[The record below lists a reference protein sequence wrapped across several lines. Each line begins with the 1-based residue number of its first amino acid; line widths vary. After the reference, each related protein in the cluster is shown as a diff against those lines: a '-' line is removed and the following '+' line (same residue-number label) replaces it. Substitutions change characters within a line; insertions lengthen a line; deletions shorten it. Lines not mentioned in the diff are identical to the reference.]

1 MKSLYLIA
9 ILPPPEVAQR
19 IDDIRKEC
27 SEKYQV
33 FKALKPPVHITLYKP
48 VWIDS
53 DRETLLIESMRSV
66 RTQNRAFT
74 VQIENFARFDKRVLY
89 LKALT
94 NPEIV
99 VLQHQIA
106 GVFRDQGFDKDAKTE
121 QHYHPHF
128 TLAYRDVT
136 PEKFDEMWKEYQNRT
151 FSENFAVDQ
160 FSILKHDGKK
170 WQVLENLPLLNP

>member
-19 IDDIRKEC
+19 IDHIRKEC

-48 VWIDS
+48 VWIGS
-53 DRETLLIESMRSV
+53 DREALLIESMRLVGRGS
-66 RTQNRAFT
+66 RSFT
-74 VQIENFARFDKRVLY
+74 LNVENFARFDKRVLY
-89 LKALT
+89 LKALS

-99 VLQHQIA
+99 ALQHQIA
-106 GVFRDQGFDKDAKTE
+106 TVFRDQSFDKNAKID

-128 TLAYRDVT
+128 TLAYRDIT
-136 PEKFDEMWKEYQNRT
+136 PDKFDEIWKEYKDRK
-151 FSENFAVDQ
+151 FSENFSVVQ

-170 WQVLENLPLLNP
+170 WQVLEDLSLNP